1 MGQGDEEEDE
11 PLPSA
16 LPSKVTLQVESYRER
31 DFVQVCMDKWPQLFE
46 GMSFDY
52 EEGVLS
58 MRHEDLDTRWRF
70 MGEFKEL
77 LKEVT
82 RLGVAGEEEEE
93 DVEEDGQRGKNGF
106 NSSGTTTVRVK
117 REMGSGS
124 SDGEEEDVGVDG
136 LKLRPVD
143 EPHVELFK
151 EWHESVQVQSYN
163 DELLTILPYVVID

>member
-1 MGQGDEEEDE
+1 MGQGDEEEDEDDE

-52 EEGVLS
+52 EEGVLG

-82 RLGVAGEEEEE
+82 RLGVAGEEED
-93 DVEEDGQRGKNGF
+93 DVDGDEDGQRVKNGF
-106 NSSGTTTVRVK
+106 NSSGTTVRVK
-117 REMGSGS
+117 REVGS
-124 SDGEEEDVGVDG
+124 SDGEEDVEVDA